1 MDLTRERKIMSH
13 LPIPDLTPL
22 FKMLGWALAVT
33 IPLALWKLVDIA
45 IWLWRHVDFNWVS

>member
-1 MDLTRERKIMSH
+1 MSH